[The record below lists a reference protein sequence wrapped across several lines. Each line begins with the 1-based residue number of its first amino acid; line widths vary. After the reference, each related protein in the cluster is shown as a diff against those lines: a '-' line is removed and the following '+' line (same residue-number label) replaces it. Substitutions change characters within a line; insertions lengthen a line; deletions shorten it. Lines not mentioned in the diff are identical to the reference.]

1 MLDIK
6 RIKQD
11 LENIKHL
18 MDLRGEADFSLD
30 EVIELDNK
38 RIELLQK
45 VEVMKSESNADSKLI
60 PRIFDTLSH

>member
-18 MDLRGEADFSLD
+18 MDLRGEADFSLE
-30 EVIELDNK
+30 EVIALDNK
-38 RIELLQK
+38 RIELLQ
-45 VEVMKSESNADSKLI
+45 
-60 PRIFDTLSH
+60 